1 MTVYNYDPVCL
12 MWEQNAPREG
22 AHVDT
27 NATTVQPFGIDP
39 SIVKAAQRANQKLA
53 RGEMAG
59 TDNPFV
65 SHRSGAMDKVQ
76 LKNQEWAV
84 NHEYV
89 TDTGD
94 GMADTEAAD
103 EAAYLAS
110 LSKKVSHSQP
120 GTRSFHQQFGL

>member
-1 MTVYNYDPVCL
+1 MICVVRQ
-12 MWEQNAPREG
+12 QNAPREG

-27 NATTVQPFGIDP
+27 NATTVQPFGVDP

-53 RGEMAG
+53 RGELAG

-65 SHRSGAMDKVQ
+65 SHRSGAMDNVQ
-76 LKNQEWAV
+76 LKSQEWAV

-89 TDTGD
+89 TDSVVGI
-94 GMADTEAAD
+94 ADTEAAD

-110 LSKKVSHSQP
+110 LSKKVSVQP
-120 GTRSFHQQFGL
+120 TGTHAS